1 MRRFADHAIA
11 PGLLARFSPLSSSRS
26 SPPPP
31 PNSQE
36 SRSDICKIRKSRV
49 SCAVVQKLSFPLST
63 MDSQPSLHF
72 LHISQSISENYL
84 FKIYKSGEIFTLLSE
99 EI

>member
-1 MRRFADHAIA
+1 
-11 PGLLARFSPLSSSRS
+11 
-26 SPPPP
+26 
-31 PNSQE
+31 
-36 SRSDICKIRKSRV
+36 
-49 SCAVVQKLSFPLST
+49 

-72 LHISQSISENYL
+72 LHISHSISENYL